1 MSLRVGLRS
10 MARPP
15 GKKKVVTTLLSDNFE
30 AFPTGWTTGTGGTGS
45 ITKSSTQ
52 AHGGTYSAGVY
63 SPVDSALAYAYR
75 GVTRTPGTL
84 VYDVWVWVDS
94 SVKPSLAN
102 YLIEM
107 YDTVT
112 PNLVFDLGYR
122 WNVDHFEARTMPTPT
137 TYVVVGTLASGQ
149 WVHIVAT
156 VNQSTGKAD
165 VWFDDVYQGQFTIRG
180 GTTAQTNRL
189 YFGDT
194 STGGQSA
201 FFYYDDL
208 LLTVG

>member
-15 GKKKVVTTLLSDNFE
+15 QKKKVIVTLLSDGFE
-30 AFPTGWTTGTGGTGS
+30 TFPTGWTTGTGGTGT

-52 AHGGTYSAGVY
+52 AHGGTYRAKVY
-63 SPVDSALAYAYR
+63 SPVDSAIAYAYR

-84 VYDVWVWVDS
+84 VYDIWIWIDS
-94 SVKPSLAN
+94 SVKPSDFN

-107 YDTVT
+107 YDTVGGG
-112 PNLVFDLGYR
+112 LVFDLGYK
-122 WNVDHFEARTMPTPT
+122 WNVDHFTATTKNAPFTPE
-137 TYVVVGTLASGQ
+137 VVGTLASGQ
-149 WVHIVAT
+149 WVHVVVS

-165 VWFDDVYQGQFTIRG
+165 VYFDDVYQGQFTIAG
-180 GTTAQTNRL
+180 GTTKQTNRL

-194 STGGQSA
+194 SAGGQSA

-208 LLTVG
+208 LLTA